1 MNRGRDISFSGRR
14 LGLVEGNLLENTVPL
29 LTGILPRDSLSGA
42 VSVASGTASPFTPG
56 QAEVRWLTLREEED
70 GFLAGRWPMLLCPLL
85 SGCKHAQIT
94 TIQSWRLII
103 IPGKQP
109 GNSSSFLHQPESR
122 QYYLPRLFTKKYILD
137 LVGLHVKITNLVEYL

>member
-1 MNRGRDISFSGRR
+1 MSDLTFHIFIGHANGTILVLSPYYIRPLIVCIAKEDESGAGHFVLFSGRR
-14 LGLVEGNLLENTVPL
+14 LDWVEGNLLENTVPL

-85 SGCKHAQIT
+85 SGCKQAQY
-94 TIQSWRLII
+94 
-103 IPGKQP
+103 K
-109 GNSSSFLHQPESR
+109 
-122 QYYLPRLFTKKYILD
+122 
-137 LVGLHVKITNLVEYL
+137 VGG

>member
-1 MNRGRDISFSGRR
+1 MLGPYYIRPLIVCIAKEDESGAGHFVLFSGRR

-103 IPGKQP
+103 ILGKQP
-109 GNSSSFLHQPESR
+109 GKFQL
-122 QYYLPRLFTKKYILD
+122 ILASA
-137 LVGLHVKITNLVEYL
+137 

>member
-1 MNRGRDISFSGRR
+1 MLGPYYIRPLIVCIAKEDQLGAGHFVLFSGRR

-85 SGCKHAQIT
+85 CSII
-94 TIQSWRLII
+94 IQSWAA
-103 IPGKQP
+103 
-109 GNSSSFLHQPESR
+109 N
-122 QYYLPRLFTKKYILD
+122 
-137 LVGLHVKITNLVEYL
+137 